1 MFNANTNID
10 LNNNMLVLVIICIER
25 LVFIVEFVLVM
36 QIKTITIFQY

>member
-25 LVFIVEFVLVM
+25 LVFIVEFVLAM